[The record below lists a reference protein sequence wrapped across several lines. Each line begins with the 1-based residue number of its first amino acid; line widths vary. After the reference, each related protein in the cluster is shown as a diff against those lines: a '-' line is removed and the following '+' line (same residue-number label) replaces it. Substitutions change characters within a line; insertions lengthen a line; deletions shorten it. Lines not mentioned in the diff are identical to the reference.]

1 MLRSTPRHG
10 VALLLA
16 LLVLG
21 VAGTFL
27 VAGFYAARTTADAYR
42 LALRMAQLDGAS
54 ELAVAS
60 LVATWNPEA
69 RSTQGIASTQQVPA
83 DAGDPGATSRAWLT
97 RVSPRLYLATVHV
110 RDRADTT
117 IAARASVLLQ
127 VAAPVFPDLAA
138 GITSGDVLADG
149 MFQSLPPD
157 PAALSACGASPVG
170 WNALAVAPG
179 HAAPPPFVERAAAG
193 SDSTYRMF
201 GAVTVSDLRS
211 RASVDLPS
219 GTPVP
224 TPTADIARARGDLD
238 LAGGPGGGILVVDG
252 RLRFSGPVDYRG
264 VIVALGGLEADS
276 PWAVVNGLLLVSGGA
291 PAGIVVKSTS
301 HLMLR
306 YDPCVVATVAWRAGR
321 VRPLARRS
329 RIPIP

>member
-1 MLRSTPRHG
+1 MRRSTPRHG

-42 LALRMAQLDGAS
+42 LALRMAQLDGES
-54 ELAVAS
+54 ELAAAS

-69 RSTQGIASTQQVPA
+69 RSTQGIASTAEVPA
-83 DAGDPGATSRAWLT
+83 DAGDPDATSRAWLT
-97 RVSPRLYLATVHV
+97 RVSPRLYLATVRV
-110 RDRADTT
+110 RDRRDTT
-117 IAARASVLLQ
+117 IDARASVLLR

-138 GITSGDVLADG
+138 GITNGDVLADG

-157 PAALSACGASPVG
+157 PAALAACGASPVG

-179 HAAPPPFVERAAAG
+179 HAAPSPFVERAAAAN
-193 SDSTYRMF
+193 DSTYRVF
-201 GAVTVSDLRS
+201 GAVTVSDLQS

-219 GTPVP
+219 GIPVP
-224 TPTADIARARGDLD
+224 TPIADIAWARGDLD
-238 LAGGPGGGILVVDG
+238 LAGGPGGGILVVNG
-252 RLRFSGPVDYRG
+252 RLRISGPVDYQG
-264 VIVALGGLEADS
+264 VIVALGGLEAGS
-276 PWAVVNGLLLVSGGA
+276 PRATVSGLLLVSGGS
-291 PAGIVVKSTS
+291 PAGIVVKSRS
-301 HLMLR
+301 YLMLR